1 MTKHKILI
9 GDFEDC
15 DSFKLIA
22 IHSAL
27 EDYRIAFLLNQTLNL
42 KLNRTKE
49 DLDLGK
55 AKYSMFEWEDNNQLI
70 TWTLVSN
77 ICKIQEGIEDNTKT
91 LFSNEGSIIKTYNL
105 IPEHKSSNYLLKIMH
120 QTDFYKE
127 QEIIDKLLSIQ
138 QIVTAYTVE
147 TESLKSKTNLIFN

>member
-42 KLNRTKE
+42 KLKRTKE

-91 LFSNEGSIIKTYNL
+91 LYSDEGSIIKTYN
-105 IPEHKSSNYLLKIMH
+105 
-120 QTDFYKE
+120 
-127 QEIIDKLLSIQ
+127 
-138 QIVTAYTVE
+138 
-147 TESLKSKTNLIFN
+147 